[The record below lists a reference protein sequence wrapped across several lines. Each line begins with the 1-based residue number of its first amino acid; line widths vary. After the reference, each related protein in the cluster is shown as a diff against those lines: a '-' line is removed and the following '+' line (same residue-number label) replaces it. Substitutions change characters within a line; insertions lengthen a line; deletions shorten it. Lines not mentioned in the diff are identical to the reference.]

1 MESTTSERRTIYL
14 SGVDDYLETSIQS
27 FLIDRR
33 SNGASASSI
42 TFYTRKLRQFMD
54 YCDTQLI
61 KNILDIKA
69 THIREYLLGLEQSGH
84 NPGGCHCAYRALKAF
99 LFWWER
105 EVEIDGWHNPI
116 RKVRGPRVAIEPL
129 DPVSFEDIKKLL
141 VTCFRGTV
149 TDKRDIAIMLVLLD
163 TGVRAH
169 ELLNINLEDLDLNTG
184 SVMIRRGKG
193 RKPRMVYLGKKSR
206 KAIRAYLRDRQDDLP
221 YLWTANTGVRFTYA
235 GLRSM
240 LIRRIQ
246 YARLESRPTLHSFRR
261 AFALNF
267 LRNNPGD
274 IYSLQRLMGHAD
286 LSVLR
291 RYLAQTD
298 EDIREAHLRGGP
310 VDHSD
315 L

>member
-14 SGVDDYLETSIQS
+14 QGVDDFIETNIQS

-33 SNGASASSI
+33 SNGASSTSI
-42 TFYTRKLRQFMD
+42 SFYTRKLRMFTD

-61 KNILDIKA
+61 KHILEIKA
-69 THIREYLLGLEQSGH
+69 SNIREYLLTLEQQGH

-116 RKVRGPRVAIEPL
+116 RKVRGPKVALEPL
-129 DPVSFEDIKKLL
+129 DPVSFNDIKKLL
-141 VTCFRGTV
+141 VTCYRGSI

-169 ELLNINLEDLDLNTG
+169 ELININLEDLDMNTG
-184 SVMIRRGKG
+184 SLMIRRGKG

-206 KAIRAYLRDRQDDLP
+206 KAIRAYLKERQDDLP
-221 YLWTANTGVRFTYA
+221 CLWIANTGVQFTYA

-240 LIRRIQ
+240 MIRRID
-246 YARLESRPTLHSFRR
+246 YARLGISSNP
-261 AFALNF
+261 AFIPAG
-267 LRNNPGD
+267 LRFELP
-274 IYSLQRLMGHAD
+274 A
-286 LSVLR
+286 
-291 RYLAQTD
+291 
-298 EDIREAHLRGGP
+298 
-310 VDHSD
+310 
-315 L
+315 